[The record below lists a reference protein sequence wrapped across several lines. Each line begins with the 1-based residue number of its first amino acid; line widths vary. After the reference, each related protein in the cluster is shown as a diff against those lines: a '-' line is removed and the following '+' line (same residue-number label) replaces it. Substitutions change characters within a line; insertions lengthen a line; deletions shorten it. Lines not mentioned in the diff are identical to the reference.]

1 MREYGKNHK
10 KGPSDIKIGHSL
22 LPILQETTT
31 FTNRKSEGQKTK
43 MGRKK
48 FSQKEYDVI
57 RKLLG
62 SKMRANRAQQKMV
75 RHTLRTVFEFNIS
88 DFNIQGQAFGPADL
102 DECLRRGRIH
112 VLDDATIEAM
122 KLRHAEKKLHDEAV
136 QQAEAIADGE
146 AVDWQKV
153 LEEWN
158 EYYKNNPQE
167 AER

>member
-1 MREYGKNHK
+1 M
-10 KGPSDIKIGHSL
+10 
-22 LPILQETTT
+22 QE
-31 FTNRKSEGQKTK
+31 NRTAK

-48 FSQKEYDVI
+48 FSQKEFDVI

-62 SKMRANRAQQKMV
+62 SKMRANRAQQKII

-122 KLRHAEKKLHDEAV
+122 KLRHAEKKQHDEAV

-158 EYYKNNPQE
+158 EYYKNNPEQQG
-167 AER
+167 